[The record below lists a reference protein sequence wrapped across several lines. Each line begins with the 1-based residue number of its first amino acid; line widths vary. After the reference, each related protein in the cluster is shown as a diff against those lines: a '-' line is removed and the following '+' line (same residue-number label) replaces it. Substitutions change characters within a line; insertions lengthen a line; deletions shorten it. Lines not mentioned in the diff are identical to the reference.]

1 MRVLLIT
8 LGLCLAAPVLADSPE
23 TLTRHILP
31 GYAAF
36 ADTTAA
42 LAATAAQTCD
52 PQALHPGF
60 QAAYDAWIGVQH
72 LRFGP
77 VEAEGLGLAIQFWP
91 DPKGSG
97 AKAQRALLLGDPAA
111 LAGAGFAD
119 QSVAARGLSGL
130 ERLLYPTGPFAAD
143 IAATD
148 PCPLIRATA
157 SDLARMAAQVNADW
171 IQGYGALLL
180 TAGDPGNTT
189 FLTPAEVRQVLF
201 TQVIASLEFLRDQR
215 LARPLGS
222 FDQPRP
228 ERAES
233 VASGRSLRN
242 VQLSLAALR
251 AMVETL
257 TPDVPRTLAA
267 FDHATDL
274 ARALQDPVFA
284 DVATPQ
290 GRLRVEIL
298 QQAVTALR
306 DTALAELGPALA
318 VGIGFNAADGD

>member
-1 MRVLLIT
+1 MLRALMISLI
-8 LGLCLAAPVLADSPE
+8 LATPARADFPE
-23 TLTRHILP
+23 TVRQHILP
-31 GYAAF
+31 GYAAL
-36 ADTTAA
+36 ATATDA
-42 LAATAAQTCD
+42 LALRAAETCNAV
-52 PQALHPGF
+52 ALRPAFH
-60 QAAYDAWIGVQH
+60 AAFDAWVGVQH

-77 VEAEGLGLAIQFWP
+77 VEEDGLGLAIQFWP

-97 AKAQRALLLGDPAA
+97 AKSQRALLLGDPAA
-111 LAGAGFAD
+111 LAPGNFAD

-130 ERLLYPTGPFAAD
+130 ERLLYPAGPFAGD
-143 IAATD
+143 IASVD

-157 SDLARMAAQVNADW
+157 SDLARVATQINADW
-171 IQGYGALLL
+171 ISRYGPLLL

-189 FLTPAEVRQVLF
+189 FLTRPEVRQVLF
-201 TQVIASLEFLRDQR
+201 TQIIAALEFLQDQR
-215 LARPLGS
+215 LARPLGT
-222 FDQPRP
+222 FDKPRP

-242 VQLSLAALR
+242 LQLSLAALR

-257 TPDVPRTLAA
+257 TPDVPRTMAA
-267 FDHATDL
+267 FDLAQDL
-274 ARALQDPVFA
+274 ASTLDDPVFA

-306 DTALAELGPALA
+306 DTALAELGPELN

>member
-1 MRVLLIT
+1 MPRNT
-8 LGLCLAAPVLADSPE
+8 PP
-23 TLTRHILP
+23 P

-36 ADTTAA
+36 ADATAT
-42 LAATAAQTCD
+42 LAATAAETCD
-52 PQALHPGF
+52 PAALKPGF
-60 QAAYDAWIGVQH
+60 QTAFDAWIGVQH

-77 VEAEGLGLAIQFWP
+77 VEEDGLGLAIQFWP

-111 LAGAGFAD
+111 LTPDNFAG

-130 ERLLYPTGPFAAD
+130 ERLLYPAD
-143 IAATD
+143 PLPAD

-157 SDLARMAAQVNADW
+157 TDLARMAAQVNADW
-171 IQGYGALLL
+171 ITGYGPLLL
-180 TAGDPGNTT
+180 TAGEPGNTT
-189 FLTPAEVRQVLF
+189 CLTRPEVRQVLF
-201 TQVIASLEFLRDQR
+201 TQIIAALEFLLDQR
-215 LARPLGS
+215 FARPLGT
-222 FDQPRP
+222 FDNPRP

-251 AMVETL
+251 AMVDTL
-257 TPDVPRTLAA
+257 TPDVPRTMAA
-267 FDHATDL
+267 FDHALDL
-274 ARALQDPVFA
+274 ARALDDPVFA

-298 QQAVTALR
+298 QQSVTALR
-306 DTALAELGPALA
+306 DTALAELGPEPD